1 VEFFEYISSS
11 SSIIIREFLNHL
23 KIIGLSLPFSIG
35 IGVPTGIFISRHP
48 KAANIVID
56 IASILMTIPSLALF
70 GIMVVILSPFGAG
83 LGVTPAVIALIIY
96 SLLPIIRNTLVAIQS
111 LDPQMIEAAKGMGM
125 TESQILFKIRL
136 PLSIPTIMSGVRN
149 AVVMGV
155 GVATLGYFVASGG
168 LGYFIFAGLSRSR
181 YPMVITGVIL
191 VSILGVLANYLL
203 LKFEDLITPKGLKI
217 KDNE

>member
-1 VEFFEYISSS
+1 MSLFEYMVNNA
-11 SSIIIREFLNHL
+11 SIIFQELLNHL

-35 IGVPTGIFISRHP
+35 IGVPIGIFISRHP
-48 KAANIVID
+48 KIANVIIY

-83 LGVTPAVIALIIY
+83 LGVIPAVIALIIY
-96 SLLPIIRNTLVAIQS
+96 SFLPIIRNTLVAVQS

-125 TESQILFKIRL
+125 TESQILFKIRI

-181 YPMVITGVIL
+181 YEMVVTGVIII
-191 VSILGVLANYLL
+191 SILGILANYFL
-203 LKFEDLITPKGLKI
+203 LKVEDWITPKGLKVN
-217 KDNE
+217 NE

>member
-1 VEFFEYISSS
+1 MSLFEYMVNNA
-11 SSIIIREFLNHL
+11 SIIFQELLNHL

-35 IGVPTGIFISRHP
+35 IGVPIGIFISRRP
-48 KAANIVID
+48 KIANVIIY

-70 GIMVVILSPFGAG
+70 GIMVVVLSPFGAG
-83 LGVTPAVIALIIY
+83 LGVIPAVIALIIY
-96 SLLPIIRNTLVAIQS
+96 SFLPIIRNTLVAVQS

-181 YPMVITGVIL
+181 YEMVVTGVIII
-191 VSILGVLANYLL
+191 SILGILANYFL
-203 LKFEDLITPKGLKI
+203 LKVEDWLTPKGLKVN
-217 KDNE
+217 NE

>member
-1 VEFFEYISSS
+1 MSLFEYMVNNA
-11 SSIIIREFLNHL
+11 SIIFQELLNHL

-35 IGVPTGIFISRHP
+35 IGVPIGIFISRHP
-48 KAANIVID
+48 KIANVIIY

-83 LGVTPAVIALIIY
+83 LGVIPAVIALIIY
-96 SLLPIIRNTLVAIQS
+96 SFLPIIRNTLVAVQS

-181 YPMVITGVIL
+181 YEMVVTGVIII
-191 VSILGVLANYLL
+191 SILGILANYFL
-203 LKFEDLITPKGLKI
+203 LKVEDWITPKGLKVN
-217 KDNE
+217 NE